1 MSKKVITGAVI
12 ALAAGIAAYFYNRNR
27 SKINEAAADAYN
39 VADEAINGIKDD
51 VEHSFS
57 QSFSQLSKA
66 LPIGGVFDYYTVI
79 KMQE

>member
-51 VEHSFS
+51 LEHSFS
-57 QSFSQLSKA
+57 
-66 LPIGGVFDYYTVI
+66 
-79 KMQE
+79 

>member
-27 SKINEAAADAYN
+27 SRVNEAAANAYN
-39 VADEAINGIKDD
+39 AVDEAIGDTRDK

-57 QSFSQLSKA
+57 
-66 LPIGGVFDYYTVI
+66 
-79 KMQE
+79 